1 MTASLTGIL
10 LGLLVGVRHAFE
22 PDHLTAVSTLVTH
35 ARDGK
40 RGALL
45 GAIWGLGHTASLVV
59 VGLVLMIL
67 GATLPA
73 QIAAAFEC
81 GVAAM
86 LVILGI
92 RAIVHRN
99 DHRNDEHAPD
109 AVTHLHVGDRVVLW
123 RPLFVGLIHGL
134 AGSGALTAFVFA
146 EQPTFAAR
154 VAYIALFGFGSVAGM
169 AIASGIA
176 GVSLQAVAR
185 TARIRRGLALATGA
199 VSIVVGVLWGI
210 PMVSVLVG

>member
-45 GAIWGLGHTASLVV
+45 GAIWGLGHTASLVI

-86 LVILGI
+86 LVLLGI

-99 DHRNDEHAPD
+99 DEHEPD
-109 AVTHLHVGDRVVLW
+109 AVTHLHVGDRVVMW

-169 AIASGIA
+169 ALASGVA

-185 TARIRRGLALATGA
+185 TAQIRRGLALATGA

-210 PMVSVLVG
+210 PMVSVLVR